1 MFRRAMDFISGC
13 FDLGWIAGCKVYIL
27 AGLSSLDSH
36 ILGMSLILIL
46 IHTPD

>member
-27 AGLSSLDSH
+27 AGSRQSYTRNVPNINPYLP
-36 ILGMSLILIL
+36 
-46 IHTPD
+46 TW